1 MYDIDF
7 FKNTDNLK
15 NKITKGFLKNSGCDN
30 IDVELESLRKNLS
43 ILKFIY

>member
-15 NKITKGFLKNSGCDN
+15 NKIPKEFLKNSDCDN
-30 IDVELESLRKNLS
+30 IDVELETLRKKS
-43 ILKFIY
+43 INT